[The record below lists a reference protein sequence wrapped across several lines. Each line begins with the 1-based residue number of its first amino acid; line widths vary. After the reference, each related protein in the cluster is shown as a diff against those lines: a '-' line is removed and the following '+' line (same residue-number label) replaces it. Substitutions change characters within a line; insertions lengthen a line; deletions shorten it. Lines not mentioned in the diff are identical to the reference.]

1 MTDTPPDR
9 RREFYVFLDEVQIY
23 DGASSGTLAAL
34 LEQVAKFGVRALL
47 LNQNPERL
55 TAATRDAVT
64 TNRSHLLTTALNA
77 SGAKLIAR
85 EFGGQVVPEVIGEL
99 HRFHSI
105 GNVTLD
111 GEISRPFRLRGVP
124 IEELFPDDCHPDNVP
139 ALDAAIDRNIQRVSV
154 AQTLDRLDHHPAEIV
169 KHLRRSHRRERV
181 SGVGHREI
189 EGIQ

>member
-1 MTDTPPDR
+1 MMVR
-9 RREFYVFLDEVQIY
+9 SVSRFV
-23 DGASSGTLAAL
+23 AL
-34 LEQVAKFGVRALL
+34 LGCLGALSCPLSAHAKVAPGDPFPVWS
-47 LNQNPERL
+47 LNDL
-55 TAATRDAVT
+55 
-64 TNRSHLLTTALNA
+64 
-77 SGAKLIAR
+77 SGHAH
-85 EFGGQVVPEVIGEL
+85 EVG
-99 HRFHSI
+99 SI

-124 IEELFPDDCHPDNVP
+124 IGELFPDDCHPDNVP